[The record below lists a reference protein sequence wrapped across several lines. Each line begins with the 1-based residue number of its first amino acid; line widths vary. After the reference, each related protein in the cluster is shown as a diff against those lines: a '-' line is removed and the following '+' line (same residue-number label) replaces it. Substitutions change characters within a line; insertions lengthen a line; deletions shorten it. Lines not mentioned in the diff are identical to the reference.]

1 MIMRTRL
8 RWLLSGLVAAFLA
21 VSCWIGARAVSQWR
35 LRTDLDQAA
44 HDLNTGNAVRS
55 RERLARLAE
64 QWPGDARVLFR
75 LGESELACGRPDA
88 AFQAWA
94 RIPRGSSQAAEAA
107 IQRAQLA
114 LQSGQ
119 FTLAEAV
126 LRAALDEPGPN
137 SGHVRHLLLSIMNQ
151 QGRIDEVR
159 RLIEERW
166 MVIDASRPDDLVA
179 SLHEHIAL
187 DFETV
192 PLEGNLAFLQGLA
205 LSGTGDDGYW
215 LARANL
221 AVRSGRLDEA
231 ARWLDA
237 CQLRRPH
244 DPVVWRSRLE
254 WAEAA
259 DRVDRVRE
267 ALAQLPADSLSPE
280 KVARLQAWLA
290 ARRGDAKR
298 ERHALDEL
306 IKLNPDDTAALN
318 RLSELAFQSNEPD
331 RWRSFRARKSEID
344 GLKDRYRRLLKK
356 NHLRDDAAE
365 MGTLAEQLGRT
376 FEARAF
382 RALSSTGGSGNSASS
397 VNLSQLNDQPAN
409 AGAAVDTALSRFFKE
424 DFPAT
429 AVSAAPWKS
438 SETASVHFEDDAG
451 KAGFSTFKFD
461 NGETPIH
468 QMPEMAAGGIGLIDF
483 DGDGW
488 LDVYA
493 VQGGPFPPRA
503 GTKYSGDR
511 LFRNRGD
518 GTWEDVTRNAR
529 LDTFPRG
536 YGHGVS
542 VGDFDNDG
550 HPDLF
555 ITRWESYA
563 LYHNRGDGT
572 FEDVTEK
579 AGLGGDRD
587 WPTSSAFADLDND
600 GDLDLYVCHYGAW
613 DPDNPK
619 LCKDPT
625 GRINT
630 SCDPRSISSLPDH
643 VFRNDSGRFVDVTN
657 EAGII
662 DRQGRGLGVVAAD
675 VDADGLIDLFVAN
688 DTTANYLFRNL
699 GGFRFEEV
707 GQASGVAANTEGGYQ
722 AGMGVACGDLDGDG
736 RPDLAVT
743 NFYGEST
750 SLFHNLG
757 QGFFADHTAAIG
769 LAAASRYV
777 LGFGVAFLDVDND
790 GRLDLLTAN
799 GHVSDLRPHYPYQ
812 MTARLYLGGPR
823 GTLTEVTDRAGPA
836 FEPLHVGRGLAAGD
850 VDNDGR
856 VDALMVAQNEPLIY
870 FHNLTE
876 SNHTHFVT
884 MLLEGKT
891 SNRDGVG
898 AVVVLVAGGRTQVA
912 QCFGGGSFQSAGDP
926 RLHFGLGT
934 SERVESVEVRWPLS
948 GRVDRFRNLAADR
961 GYRLIEGDMSPKL
974 LKGIRH

>member
-1 MIMRTRL
+1 MIIRGSQ
-8 RWLLSGLVAAFLA
+8 RWLLSGLVTTLLLLI
-21 VSCWIGARAVSQWR
+21 SWIGARAVSEWR
-35 LRTDLDQAA
+35 LRTDLDLAA
-44 HDLNTGNAVRS
+44 RDLGAGNAVRS

-64 QWPGDARVLFR
+64 RWPAHPQVLFR

-94 RIPRGSSQAAEAA
+94 RIPRGSPQAAEAG
-107 IQRAQLA
+107 IRRAQLA

-119 FTLAEAV
+119 FTLAEEV
-126 LRAALDEPGPN
+126 LKDALDETGPQ
-137 SGHVRHLLLSIMNQ
+137 SGHVRHLLLTIMNQ
-151 QGRIDEVR
+151 QGRIDEAR
-159 RLIEERW
+159 RLIEARW
-166 MVIDASRPDDLVA
+166 FEFKDAQADEAVA
-179 SLHEHIAL
+179 VLREHIAL

-192 PLEGNLAFLQGLA
+192 PLEGNLAFLQALE

-221 AVRSGRLDEA
+221 ASRSGRLDEA

-237 CQLRRPH
+237 SLLRRPQ
-244 DPVVWRSRLE
+244 DPVVWRAKLD

-259 DRVDRVRE
+259 GRVDRVGE
-267 ALAQLPADSLSPE
+267 ALAHLPPDSLTSE
-280 KVARLQAWLA
+280 KVARLRAWLA

-298 ERHALDEL
+298 ERRALDEL
-306 IKLNPDDTAALN
+306 IKLDPADSAALD
-318 RLSELAFQSNEPD
+318 RLSELAFQSNEQDFCRRLRD
-331 RWRSFRARKSEID
+331 RKAVID
-344 GLKDRYRRLLKK
+344 RGKDRYRRLLKK
-356 NHLRDDAAE
+356 NHLKDDADE

-376 FEARAF
+376 FEANAF
-382 RALSSTGGSGNSASS
+382 LTLSSPGNVQNIASPAKP
-397 VNLSQLNDQPAN
+397 QERDYQPAN
-409 AGAAVDTALSRFFKE
+409 PGDSRDTALSRFFKE
-424 DFPAT
+424 DFPSAKISTAPAT
-429 AVSAAPWKS
+429 S
-438 SETASVHFEDDAG
+438 SDNASVRFANDAE
-451 KAGFSTFKFD
+451 KALFSTFRFD
-461 NGETPIH
+461 NGETPVH
-468 QMPEMAAGGIGLIDF
+468 QMPEMSAGGIGLIDY

-488 LDVYA
+488 LDVIA
-493 VQGGPFPPRA
+493 LQGGPFPPRKGA
-503 GTKYSGDR
+503 VYSGDR
-511 LFRNRGD
+511 LFRNRRD
-518 GTWEDVTRNAR
+518 GTWEDVTGPSRIG
-529 LDTFPRG
+529 TFKRG

-555 ITRWESYA
+555 ITRWGSYA
-563 LYHNRGDGT
+563 LYRNRGDGT

-579 AGLGGDRD
+579 AGLGGNRD

-613 DPDNPK
+613 DPDHPK

-625 GRINT
+625 GLINT

-643 VFRNDSGRFVDVTN
+643 VFRNDSGRFVDVTA

-662 DRQGRGLGVVAAD
+662 DRDGRGLGVVAAD
-675 VDADGLIDLFVAN
+675 VDGDGLIDLFVAN

-707 GQASGVAANTEGGYQ
+707 GQAAGVAANTEGGYQ

-750 SLFHNLG
+750 TLFHNMG

-777 LGFGVAFLDVDND
+777 LGFGVAFLDADND

-799 GHVSDLRPHYPYQ
+799 GHVNDLRPHYPYQ

-836 FEPLHVGRGLAAGD
+836 FEPLHVGRGLAVGD
-850 VDNDGR
+850 LDNDGR
-856 VDALMVAQNEPLIY
+856 IDALMVSHNEPLIY
-870 FHNLTE
+870 FHNRTE
-876 SNHTHFVT
+876 SDQHHFVT
-884 MLLEGKT
+884 LRLQGKT

-898 AVVVLVAGGRTQVA
+898 AVVTLVAAGRKQVA
-912 QCFGGGSFQSAGDP
+912 PRLGGGSYQSAGDP

-934 SERVESVEVRWPLS
+934 SDRVESVDVRWPS

-961 GYRLIEGDMSPKL
+961 GYRLIEGDESPKL
-974 LKGIRH
+974 LEGFRH